1 MSDSDSPEEENDERA
16 LLEARLKA
24 LEVDLRQKKEIILA
38 QHTKLEAFFGSSIDA
53 LVQMDFD
60 GHITGWNQQAEK
72 IFGWSAEE
80 ILDQT
85 IVETIIPERYRDA
98 HNKGMKKYL
107 KTGKSSVMNTLI
119 EIHALHRDGYEFP
132 VELSISV
139 IDSAD
144 LQEFS
149 AYIRDISERK
159 HAETVIWN
167 QANFDAL
174 TSLPN
179 RNLFLQKLEHEMR
192 ACDRSNLSL
201 ALLYIDLDR
210 FKDVNDTLGHD
221 MGDLLLIEISSRLKK
236 TLRETDTVS
245 RLSGDEFT
253 VILGQIDDPLSVQPL
268 CQQLLDELARSY
280 QLDNE
285 KVFLTASIGVT
296 FYPQDSKDID
306 VLQRNGDQ
314 AMYAAKGNGRN
325 SFHFFTPE
333 LQERAVRKRKMIKD
347 LRDAMQQEQFE
358 IYYQPIVDMKNN
370 QLTKAEAL
378 LRWHNPESGMVSPSV
393 FIPIA
398 EETGLIADI
407 GNWVFYSATEQASRW
422 RDQFDIDFQVSIN
435 TSPLQWIDEAA
446 AMNQWFSHLQQIGLS
461 GQAMTVEITEGLLM
475 DANDKITN
483 RLLDFRDAEVQVS
496 IDDFGTGYSSLSYLK
511 QFDIDYLKIDQ
522 SFVRNLDH
530 DKNDLAL
537 CEAIIVM
544 AHKLGIK
551 VIAEGVETETQ
562 GQLLKDFDC
571 DYGQGYLYSR
581 PVAAKDF
588 EALLGEPCK
597 KPKRRTKKS
606 TAVAVLFIHPVIV
619 CYSQ

>member
-1 MSDSDSPEEENDERA
+1 MTEIDSAEDENDEKS
-16 LLEARLKA
+16 LLEERVKA

-38 QHTKLEAFFGSSIDA
+38 QHNKLEAFFDSSIDA
-53 LVQMDFD
+53 VVQMDFD
-60 GHITGWNQQAEK
+60 GYITGWNHQAEK
-72 IFGWSAEE
+72 VFGWSAEE

-85 IVETIIPERYRDA
+85 IEQTIIPERYREA
-98 HNKGMKKYL
+98 HKKGMKRFL
-107 KTGKSSVMNTLI
+107 ESGKTSVMNSLI
-119 EIHALHRDGYEFP
+119 EIHALHRDGHEFP
-132 VELSISV
+132 IELSVSV

-167 QANFDAL
+167 QANFDSL

-179 RNLFLQKLEHEMR
+179 RNLFLQKLEHEIR
-192 ACDRSNLSL
+192 SCDRSNLSL

-210 FKDVNDTLGHD
+210 FKDVNDSLGHD

-236 TLRETDTVS
+236 TIREIDTVS

-253 VILGQIDDPLSVQPL
+253 VILGQINDQLSVQPV
-268 CQQLLDELARSY
+268 CQQILNVLAEPY

-296 FYPQDSKDID
+296 FYPGDSKKIEA
-306 VLQRNGDQ
+306 LQRNGDQ
-314 AMYAAKGNGRN
+314 AMYAAKGEGRN
-325 SFHFFTPE
+325 RYHFFTPE
-333 LQERAVRKRKMIKD
+333 LQQRALRKRKMIKD
-347 LRDAMQQEQFE
+347 LREAMQQQQFE
-358 IYYQPIVDMKNN
+358 IYYQPIIDLHSGMLN
-370 QLTKAEAL
+370 KAEAL
-378 LRWHNPESGMVSPSV
+378 LRWHHPESGLVSPSV

-398 EETGLIADI
+398 EESGLISEI
-407 GNWVFYSATEQASRW
+407 GNWVFYTATEQVSRW
-422 RDQFDIDFQVSIN
+422 REQFDIDFQVSIN

-446 AMNQWFSHLQQIGLS
+446 AMSEWFSHLQQADIS
-461 GQAMTVEITEGLLM
+461 GQAIAVEITEGLLM
-475 DANDKITN
+475 DASDQITN
-483 RLLDFRDAEVQVS
+483 RLLDFHDAEIQIS

-530 DKNDLAL
+530 DQNDLAL

-551 VIAEGVETETQ
+551 VVAEGVETNTQ
-562 GQLLKDFDC
+562 DQILKDFAC
-571 DYGQGYLYSR
+571 DYAQGYFYSR
-581 PVAAKDF
+581 PVPVRNFEMLLTDMPVKCSSAAK
-588 EALLGEPCK
+588 K
-597 KPKRRTKKS
+597 
-606 TAVAVLFIHPVIV
+606 
-619 CYSQ
+619 

>member
-1 MSDSDSPEEENDERA
+1 MTEIDSAEDENDEKS
-16 LLEARLKA
+16 LLEERVKA

-38 QHTKLEAFFGSSIDA
+38 QHNKLEAFFDSSIDA
-53 LVQMDFD
+53 VVQMDFD
-60 GHITGWNQQAEK
+60 GYITGWNHQAEK
-72 IFGWSAEE
+72 VFGWSAEE

-85 IVETIIPERYRDA
+85 IEQTIIPERYREA
-98 HNKGMKKYL
+98 HKKGMKRFL
-107 KTGKSSVMNTLI
+107 ESGKTSVMNSLI
-119 EIHALHRDGYEFP
+119 EIHALHRDGHEFP
-132 VELSISV
+132 IELSVSV

-167 QANFDAL
+167 QANFDSL

-179 RNLFLQKLEHEMR
+179 RNLFLQKLEHEIR
-192 ACDRSNLSL
+192 SCDRSNLSL

-210 FKDVNDTLGHD
+210 FKDVNDSLGHD

-236 TLRETDTVS
+236 TIREIDTVS

-253 VILGQIDDPLSVQPL
+253 VILGQINDQLSVQPV
-268 CQQLLDELARSY
+268 CQQILNVLAEPY

-296 FYPQDSKDID
+296 FYPGDSKKIEA
-306 VLQRNGDQ
+306 LQRNGDQ
-314 AMYAAKGNGRN
+314 AMYAAKGEGRN
-325 SFHFFTPE
+325 RYHFFTPE
-333 LQERAVRKRKMIKD
+333 LQQRALRKRKMIKD
-347 LRDAMQQEQFE
+347 LREAMQQQQFE
-358 IYYQPIVDMKNN
+358 IYYQPIIDLHSGMLN
-370 QLTKAEAL
+370 KAEAL
-378 LRWHNPESGMVSPSV
+378 LRWHHPESGLVSPSV

-398 EETGLIADI
+398 EESGLISEI
-407 GNWVFYSATEQASRW
+407 GNWVFYTATEQVSRW
-422 RDQFDIDFQVSIN
+422 REQFDIDFQVSIN

-446 AMNQWFSHLQQIGLS
+446 AMSEWFSHLQQADIS
-461 GQAMTVEITEGLLM
+461 GQAIAVEITEGLLM
-475 DANDKITN
+475 DASDQITN
-483 RLLDFRDAEVQVS
+483 RLLDFHDAEIQIS

-530 DKNDLAL
+530 DQNDLAL

-551 VIAEGVETETQ
+551 VVAEGVETDTQ
-562 GQLLKDFDC
+562 DQILKDFAC
-571 DYGQGYLYSR
+571 DYAQGYFYSR
-581 PVAAKDF
+581 PVPVRNFEMLLADMPVKCSSAAKNN
-588 EALLGEPCK
+588 
-597 KPKRRTKKS
+597 
-606 TAVAVLFIHPVIV
+606 TA
-619 CYSQ
+619 

>member
-1 MSDSDSPEEENDERA
+1 MTEIDSAEDENDEKS
-16 LLEARLKA
+16 LLEERVKA

-38 QHTKLEAFFGSSIDA
+38 QHNKLEAFFDSSIDA
-53 LVQMDFD
+53 VVQMDFD
-60 GHITGWNQQAEK
+60 GYITGWNHQAEK
-72 IFGWSAEE
+72 VFGWSAEE

-85 IVETIIPERYRDA
+85 IEQTIIPERYRDA
-98 HNKGMKKYL
+98 HKKGMKRFL
-107 KTGKSSVMNTLI
+107 ETGKTSVMNSLI
-119 EIHALHRDGYEFP
+119 EIHAAHRDGHEFP
-132 VELSISV
+132 IELSVSV

-144 LQEFS
+144 LQEFN

-179 RNLFLQKLEHEMR
+179 RNLFLQKLEHEIR
-192 ACDRSNLSL
+192 SCDRSNLSL

-210 FKDVNDTLGHD
+210 FKDVNDSLGHD

-236 TLRETDTVS
+236 TIREIDTVS

-253 VILGQIDDPLSVQPL
+253 VILGQINDQLSVQPV
-268 CQQLLDELARSY
+268 CQQILDALAEPY

-296 FYPQDSKDID
+296 FYPGDSKKIE

-314 AMYAAKGNGRN
+314 AMYAAKGEGRN
-325 SFHFFTPE
+325 RYHFFTPE
-333 LQERAVRKRKMIKD
+333 LQQRALRKRKMIKD
-347 LRDAMQQEQFE
+347 LRAAMQQQQFE
-358 IYYQPIVDMKNN
+358 IYYQPIIDLQSGMLN
-370 QLTKAEAL
+370 KAEAL
-378 LRWHNPESGMVSPSV
+378 LRWHHAESGLVSPSV

-398 EETGLIADI
+398 EESGLISEI
-407 GNWVFYSATEQASRW
+407 GNWVFYTATEQVSRW
-422 RDQFDIDFQVSIN
+422 REQFDIDFQVSIN

-446 AMNQWFSHLQQIGLS
+446 AMSEWFSHLQQAGIS
-461 GQAMTVEITEGLLM
+461 GQAIAVEITEGLLM
-475 DANDKITN
+475 DARDQITN
-483 RLLDFRDAEVQVS
+483 RLLDFHDAEIQIS

-530 DKNDLAL
+530 DQNDLAL

-551 VIAEGVETETQ
+551 VGAEGVETKPQ
-562 GQLLKDFDC
+562 HQLLKDFAC
-571 DYGQGYLYSR
+571 DFAQGYFYSR
-581 PVAAKDF
+581 PVPVRSFEILLTDMPVKSSSAAK
-588 EALLGEPCK
+588 K
-597 KPKRRTKKS
+597 N
-606 TAVAVLFIHPVIV
+606 TA
-619 CYSQ
+619 

>member
-1 MSDSDSPEEENDERA
+1 MSDIDSPEDENDQQT
-16 LLEARLKA
+16 LLEEKLKA
-24 LEVDLRQKKEIILA
+24 LEADLRQKKEIILA
-38 QHTKLEAFFGSSIDA
+38 QHNKLEAFFESSIDA
-53 LVQMDFD
+53 VVQMDFD
-60 GHITGWNQQAEK
+60 GYITGWNQQAEK

-85 IVETIIPERYRDA
+85 IEQTIIPERYRDA
-98 HNKGMKKYL
+98 HNKGMKKFL
-107 KTGKSSVMNTLI
+107 KTGETSVLNTLI

-132 VELSISV
+132 VELSVSV

-144 LQEFS
+144 LQEFN

-167 QANFDAL
+167 QANFDSL

-179 RNLFLQKLEHEMR
+179 RNLFLQKLEHEIR
-192 ACDRSNLSL
+192 SCDRSNLSL

-236 TLRETDTVS
+236 TLREIDTVS

-268 CQQLLDELARSY
+268 CQQLLDELARPY

-333 LQERAVRKRKMIKD
+333 LQERAVRKRNMIKD
-347 LRDAMQQEQFE
+347 LREAMQQQQFE
-358 IYYQPIVDMKNN
+358 IYYQPIIDLKT
-370 QLTKAEAL
+370 QGLTKAEAL
-378 LRWHNPESGMVSPSV
+378 LRWHHPESGKVSPSV

-407 GNWVFYSATEQASRW
+407 GNWVFYSAVEQANRW
-422 RDQFDIDFQVSIN
+422 RDQFNSDFQVSIN

-446 AMNQWFSHLQQIGLS
+446 AMNQWFSHLQQIGIS
-461 GQAMTVEITEGLLM
+461 GQAITVEITEGLLM

-483 RLLDFRDAEVQVS
+483 RLLDFSDAEIQVS

-522 SFVRNLDH
+522 SFIRNLDH

-562 GQLLKDFDC
+562 NQLLKDFDC
-571 DYGQGYLYSR
+571 DYGQGYLFSR
-581 PVAAKDF
+581 PVPASDF
-588 EALLGEPCK
+588 EALFCERRV
-597 KPKRRTKKS
+597 KPKSRSRTKKR
-606 TAVAVLFIHPVIV
+606 TA
-619 CYSQ
+619 

>member
-1 MSDSDSPEEENDERA
+1 MTEIDSAEDENDEKS
-16 LLEARLKA
+16 LLEERVKA

-38 QHTKLEAFFGSSIDA
+38 QHNKLEAFFDSSIDA
-53 LVQMDFD
+53 VVQMDFD
-60 GHITGWNQQAEK
+60 GYITGWNHQAEK
-72 IFGWSAEE
+72 VFGWSAEE

-85 IVETIIPERYRDA
+85 IEQTIIPERYREA
-98 HNKGMKKYL
+98 HKKGMKRFL
-107 KTGKSSVMNTLI
+107 ESGKTSVMNSLI
-119 EIHALHRDGYEFP
+119 EIHALHRDGHEFP
-132 VELSISV
+132 IELSVSV

-167 QANFDAL
+167 QANFDSL

-179 RNLFLQKLEHEMR
+179 RNLFLQKLEHEIR
-192 ACDRSNLSL
+192 SCDRSNLSL

-210 FKDVNDTLGHD
+210 FKDVNDSLGHD

-236 TLRETDTVS
+236 TIREIDTVS

-253 VILGQIDDPLSVQPL
+253 VILGQINDQLSVQPV
-268 CQQLLDELARSY
+268 CQQILNVLAEPY

-296 FYPQDSKDID
+296 FYPGDSKKIEA
-306 VLQRNGDQ
+306 LQRNGDQ
-314 AMYAAKGNGRN
+314 AMYAAKGEGRN
-325 SFHFFTPE
+325 RYHFFTPE
-333 LQERAVRKRKMIKD
+333 LQQRALRKRKMIKD
-347 LRDAMQQEQFE
+347 LREAMQQQQFE
-358 IYYQPIVDMKNN
+358 IYYQPIIDLHSGMLN
-370 QLTKAEAL
+370 KAEAL
-378 LRWHNPESGMVSPSV
+378 LRWHHPESGLVSPSV

-398 EETGLIADI
+398 EESGLISEI
-407 GNWVFYSATEQASRW
+407 GNWVFYTATEQVSRW
-422 RDQFDIDFQVSIN
+422 REQFDIDFQVSIN

-446 AMNQWFSHLQQIGLS
+446 AMSEWFSHLQQADIS
-461 GQAMTVEITEGLLM
+461 GQAIAVEITEGLLM
-475 DANDKITN
+475 DASDQITN
-483 RLLDFRDAEVQVS
+483 RLLDFHDAEIQIS

-530 DKNDLAL
+530 DQNDLAL

-551 VIAEGVETETQ
+551 VVAEGVETNTQ
-562 GQLLKDFDC
+562 DQILKDFAC
-571 DYGQGYLYSR
+571 DYAQGYFYSR
-581 PVAAKDF
+581 PVPVRNFEMLLADMPVKCSSAAKNN
-588 EALLGEPCK
+588 
-597 KPKRRTKKS
+597 
-606 TAVAVLFIHPVIV
+606 TA
-619 CYSQ
+619 

>member
-24 LEVDLRQKKEIILA
+24 LEIDLRQKKEIILA

-167 QANFDAL
+167 QANFDSL

-236 TLRETDTVS
+236 TLREIDTVS

-268 CQQLLDELARSY
+268 CQQLLDELARPY

-296 FYPQDSKDID
+296 FYPQDTKDIE
-306 VLQRNGDQ
+306 VLQRSGDQ

-347 LRDAMQQEQFE
+347 LREAMQQQQFE

-370 QLTKAEAL
+370 ELTKAEAL
-378 LRWHNPESGMVSPSV
+378 LRWHHPESGMVSPSV

-422 RDQFDIDFQVSIN
+422 RDQFDIDLQVSIN

-446 AMNQWFSHLQQIGLS
+446 AMNQWFSHLKQIGLT

-562 GQLLKDFDC
+562 SQMLKDFGC
-571 DYGQGYLYSR
+571 DFGQGYLYSR
-581 PVAAKDF
+581 PVAASDF
-588 EALLGEPCK
+588 EALLGKPCK
-597 KPKRRTKKS
+597 KTK
-606 TAVAVLFIHPVIV
+606 TAGKKKHGLGRALR
-619 CYSQ
+619 

>member
-1 MSDSDSPEEENDERA
+1 MSDIDSPEDENDEQA
-16 LLEARLKA
+16 LLEEKLKA
-24 LEVDLRQKKEIILA
+24 LEADLRQKKEIILA
-38 QHTKLEAFFGSSIDA
+38 QHNKLEAFFESSIDA
-53 LVQMDFD
+53 VVQMDFD
-60 GHITGWNQQAEK
+60 GYITGWNQQAEK

-85 IVETIIPERYRDA
+85 IEQTIIPERYRDA
-98 HNKGMKKYL
+98 HNKGMKKFL
-107 KTGKSSVMNTLI
+107 KTGETSVLNTLI

-132 VELSISV
+132 VELSVSV

-144 LQEFS
+144 LQEFN

-167 QANFDAL
+167 QANFDSL

-179 RNLFLQKLEHEMR
+179 RNLFLQKLEHEIR
-192 ACDRSNLSL
+192 SCDRSNLSL

-236 TLRETDTVS
+236 TLREIDTVS

-268 CQQLLDELARSY
+268 CQQLLDELARPY

-333 LQERAVRKRKMIKD
+333 LQERAIRKRKMIKD
-347 LRDAMQQEQFE
+347 LREAMQQQQFE
-358 IYYQPIVDMKNN
+358 IYYQPIIDMKTEG
-370 QLTKAEAL
+370 LTKAEAL
-378 LRWHNPESGMVSPSV
+378 LRWHHPESGKVSPSV

-407 GNWVFYSATEQASRW
+407 GNWVFYSAVEQANRW
-422 RDQFDIDFQVSIN
+422 RDQFNIDFQISIN

-446 AMNQWFSHLQQIGLS
+446 AMNQWFSHLQEIGIS
-461 GQAMTVEITEGLLM
+461 GQAITVEITEGLLM
-475 DANDKITN
+475 DANDKRPN

-551 VIAEGVETETQ
+551 VIAEGVETKTQ
-562 GQLLKDFDC
+562 NQLLKDFGC
-571 DYGQGYLYSR
+571 DYGQGYLYSK
-581 PVAAKDF
+581 PVPASDF
-588 EALLGEPCK
+588 EALFCERPV
-597 KPKRRTKKS
+597 KPKSRSRTKKR
-606 TAVAVLFIHPVIV
+606 TA
-619 CYSQ
+619 

>member
-1 MSDSDSPEEENDERA
+1 MSDINSPEDENDEQA
-16 LLEARLKA
+16 LLEEKLKA
-24 LEVDLRQKKEIILA
+24 LEADLRQKKEIILA
-38 QHTKLEAFFGSSIDA
+38 QHNKLEAFFESSIDA
-53 LVQMDFD
+53 VVQMDFD
-60 GHITGWNQQAEK
+60 GYITGWNQQAEK

-85 IVETIIPERYRDA
+85 IEQTIIPERYRDA
-98 HNKGMKKYL
+98 HNKGMKKFL
-107 KTGKSSVMNTLI
+107 KTGETSVLNTLI

-132 VELSISV
+132 VEISVSV

-144 LQEFS
+144 LQEFN

-167 QANFDAL
+167 QANFDSL

-179 RNLFLQKLEHEMR
+179 RNLFLQKLEHEIR
-192 ACDRSNLSL
+192 SCDRSNLSL

-221 MGDLLLIEISSRLKK
+221 MGDLLLIEISNRLKK
-236 TLRETDTVS
+236 TLREIDTVS

-268 CQQLLDELARSY
+268 CQQLLDELARPY

-333 LQERAVRKRKMIKD
+333 LQERAIRKRKMIKD
-347 LRDAMQQEQFE
+347 LREAIQQQQFE
-358 IYYQPIVDMKNN
+358 IYYQPIIDMKT
-370 QLTKAEAL
+370 QGLTKAEAL
-378 LRWHNPESGMVSPSV
+378 LRWHHPESGKVSPSV

-407 GNWVFYSATEQASRW
+407 GNWVFYSAVEQANRW
-422 RDQFDIDFQVSIN
+422 RDQFDIDFQISIN

-446 AMNQWFSHLQQIGLS
+446 AMSQWFSHLQQIGIS
-461 GQAMTVEITEGLLM
+461 GQAITVEITEGLLM

-562 GQLLKDFDC
+562 NQLLKDFDC

-581 PVAAKDF
+581 PVPASDF
-588 EALLGEPCK
+588 EALLCK
-597 KPKRRTKKS
+597 RSKKRRSRAKKS
-606 TAVAVLFIHPVIV
+606 TA
-619 CYSQ
+619 

>member
-1 MSDSDSPEEENDERA
+1 MTEIDSAEDENDEKS
-16 LLEARLKA
+16 LLEERVKA

-38 QHTKLEAFFGSSIDA
+38 QHNKLEAFFDSSIDA
-53 LVQMDFD
+53 VVQMDFD
-60 GHITGWNQQAEK
+60 GYITGWNHQAEK
-72 IFGWSAEE
+72 VFGWSAEE

-85 IVETIIPERYRDA
+85 IEQTIIPERYREA
-98 HNKGMKKYL
+98 HKKGMKRFL
-107 KTGKSSVMNTLI
+107 ESGKTSVMNSLI
-119 EIHALHRDGYEFP
+119 EIHALHRDGHEFP
-132 VELSISV
+132 IELSVSV

-167 QANFDAL
+167 QANFDSL

-179 RNLFLQKLEHEMR
+179 RNLFLQKLEHEIR
-192 ACDRSNLSL
+192 SCDRSNLSL

-210 FKDVNDTLGHD
+210 FKDVNDSLGHD

-236 TLRETDTVS
+236 TIREIDTVS

-253 VILGQIDDPLSVQPL
+253 VILGQINDQLSVQPV
-268 CQQLLDELARSY
+268 CQQILNVLAEPY

-296 FYPQDSKDID
+296 FYPGDSKKIEA
-306 VLQRNGDQ
+306 LQRNGDQ
-314 AMYAAKGNGRN
+314 AMYAAKGEGRN
-325 SFHFFTPE
+325 RYHFFTPE
-333 LQERAVRKRKMIKD
+333 LQQRALRKRKMIKD
-347 LRDAMQQEQFE
+347 LREAMQQQQFE
-358 IYYQPIVDMKNN
+358 IYYQPIIDLHSGILN
-370 QLTKAEAL
+370 KAEAL
-378 LRWHNPESGMVSPSV
+378 LRWHHPESGLVSPSV

-398 EETGLIADI
+398 EESGLISEI
-407 GNWVFYSATEQASRW
+407 GNWVFYTATEQVSRW
-422 RDQFDIDFQVSIN
+422 REQFDIDFQVSIN

-446 AMNQWFSHLQQIGLS
+446 AMSEWFSHLQQADIS
-461 GQAMTVEITEGLLM
+461 GQAIAVEITEGLLM
-475 DANDKITN
+475 DASDQITN
-483 RLLDFRDAEVQVS
+483 RLLDLHDAEIQIS

-530 DKNDLAL
+530 DQNDLAL

-551 VIAEGVETETQ
+551 VVAEGVETATQ
-562 GQLLKDFDC
+562 DQILKDFAC
-571 DYGQGYLYSR
+571 DFAQGYLYSR
-581 PVAAKDF
+581 PVPVRSFEILLADMPVKSSSAAK
-588 EALLGEPCK
+588 K
-597 KPKRRTKKS
+597 N
-606 TAVAVLFIHPVIV
+606 TA
-619 CYSQ
+619 

>member
-16 LLEARLKA
+16 LFEARLKA
-24 LEVDLRQKKEIILA
+24 LQVDLRQKKEIILA
-38 QHTKLEAFFGSSIDA
+38 QHTKLEAFFESSIDA

-80 ILDQT
+80 ILDRT
-85 IVETIIPERYRDA
+85 ITDTIIPERYRDA

-119 EIHALHRDGYEFP
+119 EIHALHRDGHEFP
-132 VELSISV
+132 VELSVSV
-139 IDSAD
+139 IDSPE

-179 RNLFLQKLEHEMR
+179 RNLFLQKLEHEMH
-192 ACDRSNLSL
+192 ACDRSYLSL

-210 FKDVNDTLGHD
+210 FEDVNAPLGHD
-221 MGDLLLIEISSRLKK
+221 MRDLLLIEISSRLKK
-236 TLRETDTVS
+236 TLREIDTVS

-268 CQQLLDELARSY
+268 CQQLLDELARPY

-306 VLQRNGDQ
+306 VLQRNGNQ

-347 LRDAMQQEQFE
+347 LRSAMQEQQFD
-358 IYYQPIVDMKNN
+358 IYYQPIVDMNN
-370 QLTKAEAL
+370 NRLNKAEAL
-378 LRWHNPESGMVSPSV
+378 LRWQHPESGMVSPSV

-398 EETGLIADI
+398 EETGLITDI
-407 GNWVFYSATEQASRW
+407 GNWVFYSVTEQASRW
-422 RDQFDIDFQVSIN
+422 REQFDIDFQVSIN

-446 AMNQWFSHLQQIGLS
+446 AMNQWFSHLEQTGLS
-461 GQAMTVEITEGLLM
+461 GEALTVEITEGLLM

-483 RLLDFRDAEVQVS
+483 RLLDFRDARVQVS

-562 GQLLKDFDC
+562 AQLLKDFDC
-571 DYGQGYLYSR
+571 DYGQGYFYSR
-581 PVAAKDF
+581 PVAVSDF
-588 EALLGEPCK
+588 EALLGKSCE
-597 KPKRRTKKS
+597 KPARRTKKS
-606 TAVAVLFIHPVIV
+606 TA
-619 CYSQ
+619 

>member
-1 MSDSDSPEEENDERA
+1 MTEIDSAEDENDEKS
-16 LLEARLKA
+16 LLEERVKA

-38 QHTKLEAFFGSSIDA
+38 QHNKLEAFFDSSIDA
-53 LVQMDFD
+53 VVQMDFD
-60 GHITGWNQQAEK
+60 GYITGWNHQAEK
-72 IFGWSAEE
+72 VFGWSAEE

-85 IVETIIPERYRDA
+85 IEQTIIPERYRDA
-98 HNKGMKKYL
+98 HKKGMKRFL
-107 KTGKSSVMNTLI
+107 QTGKTSVMNSLI
-119 EIHALHRDGYEFP
+119 EIHALHRDGHEFP
-132 VELSISV
+132 IELSVSV

-144 LQEFS
+144 LQEFN

-179 RNLFLQKLEHEMR
+179 RNLFLQKLEHEIR
-192 ACDRSNLSL
+192 SCDRSNLSL

-210 FKDVNDTLGHD
+210 FKDVNDSLGHD

-236 TLRETDTVS
+236 TIREIDTVS

-253 VILGQIDDPLSVQPL
+253 VILGQINDQLSVQPV
-268 CQQLLDELARSY
+268 CQQILDALAEPY

-296 FYPQDSKDID
+296 FYPGDSKKIE

-314 AMYAAKGNGRN
+314 AMYAAKGEGRN
-325 SFHFFTPE
+325 RYHFFTPE
-333 LQERAVRKRKMIKD
+333 LQQRALRKRKMIKD
-347 LRDAMQQEQFE
+347 LRAAMQQQQFE
-358 IYYQPIVDMKNN
+358 IYYQPIIDLQSGMLN
-370 QLTKAEAL
+370 KAEAL
-378 LRWHNPESGMVSPSV
+378 LRWHHAESGLVSPSV

-398 EETGLIADI
+398 EESGLISEI
-407 GNWVFYSATEQASRW
+407 GNWVFYTATEQVSRW
-422 RDQFDIDFQVSIN
+422 REQFDIDFQVSIN

-446 AMNQWFSHLQQIGLS
+446 AMSEWFSHLQQAGIS
-461 GQAMTVEITEGLLM
+461 GQAIAVEITEGLLM
-475 DANDKITN
+475 DARDQITN
-483 RLLDFRDAEVQVS
+483 RLLDFHDAEIQIS

-530 DKNDLAL
+530 DQNDLAL

-551 VIAEGVETETQ
+551 VVAEGVETKTQ
-562 GQLLKDFDC
+562 DQILKDFAC
-571 DYGQGYLYSR
+571 DFAQGYFYSR
-581 PVAAKDF
+581 PVPVRSFEILLTDMPVKSSSAAK
-588 EALLGEPCK
+588 K
-597 KPKRRTKKS
+597 N
-606 TAVAVLFIHPVIV
+606 TA
-619 CYSQ
+619 